1 MVSMKQKEDNLHTTG
16 YRTLIF
22 TWLALLCL
30 TALTVWIAGVNTG
43 RYGVTINIIIASLK
57 AGLVLFVF
65 MRLKYES
72 IFFRLILLLIVITLT
87 AIMALT
93 FLDVLYR

>member
-1 MVSMKQKEDNLHTTG
+1 MLSMKQKEDTRSTG
-16 YRTLIF
+16 NGTLIF
-22 TWLALLCL
+22 TWIALLLL
-30 TALTVWIAGVNTG
+30 TGLTVWIAGVNTD
-43 RYGVTINIIIASLK
+43 RHGVAVNIIIASVK

-72 IFFRLILLLIVITLT
+72 LFFRLILLLIVITLT

>member
-1 MVSMKQKEDNLHTTG
+1 MLSMKQKKDNFQSTG
-16 YRTLIF
+16 NRTLLF

-30 TALTVWIAGVNTG
+30 TGLTVWIAGVNTG

-72 IFFRLILLLIVITLT
+72 LFFRFILLLIVITLT

>member
-1 MVSMKQKEDNLHTTG
+1 MVSMKQKKDNFPAAG
-16 YRTLIF
+16 RGTLIF
-22 TWLALLCL
+22 TWLALLFL
-30 TALTVWIAGVNTG
+30 TGLTVWIAGVNTG
-43 RYGVTINIIIASLK
+43 RHGVAVNIIVASIK

-65 MRLKYES
+65 MSLKYES
-72 IFFRLILLLIVITLT
+72 LFFRLILLLIVVTLT

>member
-1 MVSMKQKEDNLHTTG
+1 MKQKEDESRISSN
-16 YRTLIF
+16 RTLIF

-30 TALTVWIAGVNTG
+30 TGLTVWIAGTSTG
-43 RYGVTINIIIASLK
+43 RHGIAINIIIASIK

-72 IFFRLILLLIVITLT
+72 LFFRLILLLIVITLT

>member
-1 MVSMKQKEDNLHTTG
+1 MKEKKDTSGTTG
-16 YRTLIF
+16 HGTLIV
-22 TWLALLCL
+22 TWLALLFL
-30 TALTVWIAGVNTG
+30 TGLTVWIAGVNTD
-43 RYGVTINIIIASLK
+43 RHGVAINIIVASMK

-72 IFFRLILLLIVITLT
+72 LFFRLILLLIVVTLT